1 MPVARAVVVPENGG
15 PEVLQVEERTV
26 PAPGPGELLVEVAAS
41 GVNFVDVYR
50 RQGVYQAPTPF
61 VLGEECAGR
70 VVSVGPDVPDV
81 AAGDVVATAAG
92 GHGTHATMAVIDA
105 ANAVPVPPR
114 LDPQL
119 AAAAMLQGITA
130 QYLIKST
137 Y

>member
-15 PEVLQVEERTV
+15 PE
-26 PAPGPGELLVEVAAS
+26 
-41 GVNFVDVYR
+41 
-50 RQGVYQAPTPF
+50 
-61 VLGEECAGR
+61 
-70 VVSVGPDVPDV
+70 V

-105 ANAVPVPPR
+105 ANAVPVPPG

-130 QYLIKST
+130 HYLVNST
-137 Y
+137 YPVRSGETVLAHAAAGGVGQLLVELAKAKGA